1 MTTHAHC
8 LQELDIQPVS
18 ADEDRDASGEEVLGD
33 EDCSE
38 GSTPDSLSCH
48 FGASAARGLPSVG
61 SALHAAGKCSR
72 CCFYLKNR
80 CRNGINCQFCH
91 LPHDRRAR
99 GRGCRGH
106 GSQRLDEVQD
116 AAQGVSSPPGLVRA
130 PPGLD
135 TPSDGLIERAYFTH
149 GCAFSQ
155 PPTPQASRLPPVSP
169 PRMAISLPA
178 TPQGVGSKCM
188 PRVGGPLLLPP
199 LHPPRCLP
207 QDDQAPPPPEN
218 SPGAPRLPAPRSDA
232 CQSAVPGKEHEATQ
246 RPMVNAKISGSK
258 PPGTFFA
265 REAEGV
271 RTAAPILGTLPS
283 HNGASLPRLLGSRG
297 PPGLEILKAPSW
309 QAHVSDGR
317 NHSRLDTGNRESLG
331 AETEVHPGCL
341 SKPLKVFMTDYDCQV
356 PALNPAMPAKKRL
369 PEWL

>member
-1 MTTHAHC
+1 MTTYAHC
-8 LQELDIQPVS
+8 LQELDTQPVP

-33 EDCSE
+33 ENCSE
-38 GSTPDSLSCH
+38 GSTPDSLSGN

-91 LPHDRRAR
+91 LPHERRAR

-106 GSQRLDEVQD
+106 GSQRLSEVQD

-135 TPSDGLIERAYFTH
+135 TPSDGLMERAYFTH

-207 QDDQAPPPPEN
+207 QGDQAPPPPEN
-218 SPGAPRLPAPRSDA
+218 SPGGPLLPAPRSDA
-232 CQSAVPGKEHEATQ
+232 CQSAVPGKEQEAIQ
-246 RPMVNAKISGSK
+246 RPVVNAISGSK
-258 PPGTFFA
+258 PPGTFFP

-297 PPGLEILKAPSW
+297 PPGLETLKAPSW
-309 QAHVSDGR
+309 QAHVSDGQ
-317 NHSRLDTGNRESLG
+317 NHSRLDSGNRESLR